1 MGLWV
6 AVTHERRYPTPVSWT
21 RETWHPYLPSARS
34 LVLVDTQNRSNSLQ
48 IARVALPVPID
59 RLYSYRVPDSFR
71 TWMKPGR
78 RGVVPFG
85 KRKLA
90 GVVIEEGSEADLAK
104 YKARDIID
112 VDVELPPLPDE
123 LLKLTRWVSTYY
135 MCAWG
140 EALRAALPPG
150 SSAPKARTRVQTVA
164 MVDYNAEGPTTPPRG
179 ARQEAIV
186 EQLRIWHVAERTPVP
201 QQQVLAECGGTA
213 ATIRRLAD
221 LGYLFVEQE
230 ERDRF
235 QEERGD
241 VQDGT
246 RPTLHGAQVTA
257 VDAVVSSIEA
267 QRFETFLLHGVT
279 GSGKTEVYLRVLEE
293 VRRKGQSAIV
303 LVPEISLTPQ
313 TVRRFRAR
321 FGDEVAVL
329 HSRMGD
335 GERYDAWRGIGE
347 GRYPIVIGPRSAILA
362 PLKNPALIIV
372 DEEHESSY
380 KQFDPAPRYHAR
392 DVAVMRAARN
402 NAACILGSATPSLE
416 SLSNARDGKYT
427 LLEMPERVPVAGK
440 PARLPHIRIVDL
452 RNEPELRGSTH
463 ALSRHLVEGIS
474 QRASKGEQTILLLNR
489 RGFAPVMECVDC
501 GWVPECPDCSVSLVY
516 HRPLNH
522 LRCHYCGIT
531 QPPPGKCPA
540 CNGTDLA
547 FLGTGTQRLETEL
560 NERIPDVRVLRMDL
574 DTTTKKGSHHDILDR
589 FGKGEADVLLGT
601 QMVAKGLDFEKVTL
615 VGIIRA
621 EAGLQLPDIRAEE
634 RAFQLLTQVAGRA
647 GRADLEGEVILQCI
661 DPGHPIIQFALKH
674 DYAGFAQYALATRSA
689 LNYPPTGKLVSILFS
704 GPDDDDTRKAAER
717 FRRLVDN
724 HLPDVDRLGPSPAFI
739 HRLKNRYR
747 HQILLKV
754 PQTVP
759 SSRVREGLQK
769 AEKGQGSVPQ
779 AIRLTIDV
787 DPAGLV

>member
-78 RGVVPFG
+78 RVVVPFG

-104 YKARDIID
+104 FKARDIID

-392 DVAVMRAARN
+392 DVAVMRAARI

>member
-1 MGLWV
+1 MT
-6 AVTHERRYPTPVSWT
+6 ASSTQQTRTRAPV
-21 RETWHPYLPSARS
+21 
-34 LVLVDTQNRSNSLQ
+34 Q

-59 RLYSYRVPDSFR
+59 RLYSYRVPDSFQ
-71 TWMKPGR
+71 TWVRPGR
-78 RGVVPFG
+78 RVIVPFG

-104 YKARDIID
+104 FKARDLID
-112 VDVELPPLPDE
+112 VDVQLPPLSQE
-123 LLKLTRWVSTYY
+123 LLELTRWVATYY

-150 SSAPKARTRVQTVA
+150 SASASSRTRVQTVA
-164 MVDYNAEGPTTPPRG
+164 MIDFNEEGPEVLPRG
-179 ARQEAIV
+179 ERQRAII
-186 EQLRIWHVAERTPVP
+186 EQLRIWHMAEETPVP
-201 QQQVLAECGGTA
+201 QRRVLAECGGTA
-213 ATIRRLAD
+213 ATIKRLAEM
-221 LGYLFVEQE
+221 GFLFVEQE

-235 QEERGD
+235 LEERRAVEASD
-241 VQDGT
+241 
-246 RPTLHGAQVTA
+246 RPTLHAGQEQA
-257 VDAVVSSIEA
+257 VAAIQGSIEDN
-267 QRFETFLLHGVT
+267 RFETFLLHGVT

-293 VRRKGQSAIV
+293 VRRRGQTAIV

-362 PLKNPALIIV
+362 PLANPALIIV

-392 DVAVMRAARN
+392 DVAVMRAAKN

-416 SLSNARDGKYT
+416 SLSNAREGKYT

-452 RNEPELRGSTH
+452 RNEPALRLSND
-463 ALSRHLVEGIS
+463 ALSQPLLDGIAG
-474 QRASKGEQTILLLNR
+474 RAGKGEQTILLLNR

-501 GWVPECPDCSVSLVY
+501 GWVPECPDCSVSMVY
-516 HRPLNH
+516 HKPLHH

-531 QPPPGKCPA
+531 QPPPRVCPTCDGKE
-540 CNGTDLA
+540 LA
-547 FLGTGTQRLETEL
+547 FQGSGTQRLEAEL
-560 NERIPDVRVLRMDL
+560 TARLPDVRVLRMDL
-574 DTTTKKGSHHDILDR
+574 DTTAKKGSHHDILEQ
-589 FGKGEADVLLGT
+589 FGNGDADVLLGT

-647 GRADLEGEVILQCI
+647 GRADLEGEVILQCL

-674 DYAGFAQYALATRSA
+674 DYAGFAHYALATRA
-689 LNYPPTGKLVSILFS
+689 ILNYPPTGRLVSILFS
-704 GPDDDDTRKAAER
+704 GPDDQATRTTAEK
-717 FRRLVDN
+717 FRRLIDN
-724 HLPDVDRLGPSPAFI
+724 HLTDVDRLGPSPAFI

-747 HQILLKV
+747 HQVLLKIPQGV
-754 PQTVP
+754 PA
-759 SSRVREGLQK
+759 SRIREGLGK
-769 AEKGQGSVPQ
+769 AENALGSLPQ
-779 AIRLTIDV
+779 STRMTIDV

>member
-1 MGLWV
+1 M
-6 AVTHERRYPTPVSWT
+6 
-21 RETWHPYLPSARS
+21 
-34 LVLVDTQNRSNSLQ
+34 Q

-59 RLYSYRVPDSFR
+59 RLYSYRVPDAFR

-78 RGVVPFG
+78 RVVVPFG

-104 YKARDIID
+104 FKARDIID

-123 LLKLTRWVSTYY
+123 VLALTRWVSSYY

-150 SSAPKARTRVQTVA
+150 SSAAKARTRVQTVA
-164 MVDYNAEGPTTPPRG
+164 MVDYNTEGPDTPPRG

-186 EQLRIWHVAERTPVP
+186 EQLRIWHTAEQTPVP

-235 QEERGD
+235 QEERRAI
-241 VQDGT
+241 QDET
-246 RPTLHGAQVTA
+246 RPTLHGGQVTA
-257 VDAVVSSIEA
+257 VDAIVSSIEA
-267 QRFETFLLHGVT
+267 KRFETFLLHGVT

-293 VRRKGQSAIV
+293 VRRKGQTAIV

-362 PLKNPALIIV
+362 PLKSPSLIIV

-380 KQFDPAPRYHAR
+380 KQFDPSPRYHAR

-452 RNEPELRGSTH
+452 RNEPELRGSNH
-463 ALSRHLVEGIS
+463 ALSKHLVDGIS

-531 QPPPGKCPA
+531 QPPPRKCPA
-540 CNGTDLA
+540 CDGADLA
-547 FLGTGTQRLETEL
+547 FLGAGTQRLETEL
-560 NERIPDVRVLRMDL
+560 NARLPDVRVLRMDL
-574 DTTTKKGSHHDILDR
+574 DTTTKKGSHHDILEQ

-704 GPDDDDTRKAAER
+704 GPDDDDTRKVAER
-717 FRRLVDN
+717 FRRLIDS
-724 HLPDVDRLGPSPAFI
+724 HLSDVDRLGPSPAFI

-754 PQTVP
+754 PQAVP

-769 AEKGQGSVPQ
+769 AEKALGSVPQ
-779 AIRLTIDV
+779 AIRMTIDV
-787 DPAGLV
+787 DPAGLF

>member
-1 MGLWV
+1 M
-6 AVTHERRYPTPVSWT
+6 
-21 RETWHPYLPSARS
+21 
-34 LVLVDTQNRSNSLQ
+34 Q

-59 RLYSYRVPDSFR
+59 RLYSYTVPESMR
-71 TWMKPGR
+71 TWMRPGR
-78 RGVVPFG
+78 RVVVPFG

-90 GVVIEEGSEADLAK
+90 GVVIEEGSEADLK
-104 YKARDIID
+104 GFKARDILD
-112 VDVELPPLPDE
+112 VDVELPPLPAE
-123 LLKLTRWVSTYY
+123 LLTLTRWLATYY

-150 SSAPKARTRVQTVA
+150 SASATARTRVQTVA
-164 MVDYNAEGPTTPPRG
+164 MVGYNEEGPDSLPRG
-179 ARQEAIV
+179 DRQRAIV
-186 EQLRIWHVAERTPVP
+186 EQMRIWHTSERTPVP
-201 QQQVLAECGGTA
+201 QQDVLAECGGTA
-213 ATIRRLAD
+213 ATIRRLVD

-235 QEERGD
+235 QEERRD
-241 VQDGT
+241 VEGSS
-246 RPTLHGAQVTA
+246 RPELHAAQQRA
-257 VDAVVSSIEA
+257 VDAACRAIQEE
-267 QRFETFLLHGVT
+267 RFETFLLHGVT

-293 VRRKGQSAIV
+293 VRKRGQTAIV

-313 TVRRFRAR
+313 TVRRFRSR

-362 PLKNPALIIV
+362 PLTNPALIIV

-392 DVAVMRAARN
+392 DVAVMRAARTK
-402 NAACILGSATPSLE
+402 AACILGSATPSLE
-416 SLSNARDGKYT
+416 SLANAREGKYT

-440 PARLPHIRIVDL
+440 PARLPNIRIVDL
-452 RNEPELRGSTH
+452 RNEPELKGSTN
-463 ALSRHLVEGIS
+463 ALSGPLLDGIS
-474 QRASKGEQTILLLNR
+474 ERASRGEQTILLLNR
-489 RGFAPVMECVDC
+489 RGFAPVMECIDC
-501 GWVPECPDCSVSLVY
+501 GWVPECTDCSVSMVY
-516 HRPLNH
+516 HKPLNH

-531 QPPPGKCPA
+531 QPPARVCPSCSGK
-540 CNGTDLA
+540 DLA
-547 FLGTGTQRLETEL
+547 FQGAGTQRLESEL
-560 NERIPDVRVLRMDL
+560 AARAPDVRVLRMDL
-574 DTTTKKGSHHDILDR
+574 DTTSKKGSHHDILEQ

-647 GRADLEGEVILQCI
+647 GRADLEGEVILQCM
-661 DPGHPIIQFALKH
+661 DPGHPIIQFALRH
-674 DYAGFAQYALATRSA
+674 DYAGFAQYALSTRSI
-689 LNYPPTGKLVSILFS
+689 LGYPPTGRLVSILFS
-704 GPDDDDTRKAAER
+704 GPDDEETRKAAER
-717 FRRLVDN
+717 FRTLVDS
-724 HLPDVDRLGPSPAFI
+724 HLTDVDRLGPSPAFI
-739 HRLKNRYR
+739 HRLKNRFR

-754 PQTVP
+754 PQIVP
-759 SSRVREGLQK
+759 SSRVREGLGK
-769 AEKGQGSVPQ
+769 AEKAMGSLPQ
-779 AIRLTIDV
+779 SIRMTIDV

>member
-1 MGLWV
+1 V
-6 AVTHERRYPTPVSWT
+6 
-21 RETWHPYLPSARS
+21 
-34 LVLVDTQNRSNSLQ
+34 Q
-48 IARVALPVPID
+48 IVRVALPVPID

-71 TWMKPGR
+71 TWVRPGR
-78 RGVVPFG
+78 RVVVPFG

-90 GVVIEEGSEADLAK
+90 GVVIEEGSEEDLAK
-104 YKARDIID
+104 FKARDLID
-112 VDVELPPLPDE
+112 VDVELPPLSQE
-123 LLKLTRWVSTYY
+123 LLDLTRWLATYY

-150 SSAPKARTRVQTVA
+150 SASASSKTRVQTVA
-164 MVDYNAEGPTTPPRG
+164 MVDYNVEGPESLPRG
-179 ARQEAIV
+179 ERQQAIV
-186 EQLRIWHVAERTPVP
+186 EQLRIWHMAEETPVP
-201 QQQVLAECGGTA
+201 QRRVLAECGGTA
-213 ATIRRLAD
+213 ATIRRLEEM
-221 LGYLFVEQE
+221 GYLFVEQQ

-235 QEERGD
+235 QEERR
-241 VQDGT
+241 QIEST
-246 RPTLHGAQVTA
+246 NRPTLHAHQETA
-257 VDAVVSSIEA
+257 VAAISDAIEA
-267 QRFETFLLHGVT
+267 SRFETFLLHGVT

-293 VRRKGQSAIV
+293 VRRRGQTAIV

-313 TVRRFRAR
+313 TVRRFRSR

-329 HSRMGD
+329 HSRMAG

-362 PLKNPALIIV
+362 PLNNPALIIV

-392 DVAVMRAARN
+392 DVAVVRAMKN
-402 NAACILGSATPSLE
+402 NAVCILGSATPSLE
-416 SLSNARDGKYT
+416 SLSNARDDKYT

-440 PARLPHIRIVDL
+440 PARLPQIRIVDL
-452 RNEPELRGSTH
+452 RNEPELKRSNN
-463 ALSRHLVEGIS
+463 ALSTPLLDGIS
-474 QRASKGEQTILLLNR
+474 ERAGRGEQTILLLNR

-501 GWVPECPDCSVSLVY
+501 GWVPECPDCSVSMVY
-516 HRPLNH
+516 HKPLNH

-531 QPPPGKCPA
+531 QPPPRVCPSCDGK
-540 CNGTDLA
+540 DLA
-547 FLGTGTQRLETEL
+547 FLGSGTQRLEAEL
-560 NERIPDVRVLRMDL
+560 AGRLPDVRVLRMDL
-574 DTTTKKGSHHDILDR
+574 DTTSRKGSHHDILER
-589 FGKGEADVLLGT
+589 FGNGEADVLLGT

-647 GRADLEGEVILQCI
+647 GRADLEGEVILQCV

-689 LNYPPTGKLVSILFS
+689 LNYPPAGRLVSILFS
-704 GPDDDDTRKAAER
+704 GPDDVATRQTAEK

-724 HLPDVDRLGPSPAFI
+724 HLTDVDRLGPSPAFI

-747 HQILLKV
+747 HQLLLKV
-754 PQTVP
+754 PQGVP
-759 SSRVREGLQK
+759 SSRVREGLAK
-769 AEKGQGSVPQ
+769 AESALGSLPQ
-779 AIRLTIDV
+779 SIRMTIDV